1 VIIYGLHGVVA
12 LSIRVMYSIVL
23 RFVCLEAMMRF
34 ERFWMFAAI
43 LVLFGNRAEALAS
56 GSESGEGKSRRLA
69 LDGFPICSLPL
80 YAETG
85 DE

>member
-1 VIIYGLHGVVA
+1 MIIYGLYGVVV
-12 LSIRVMYSIVL
+12 LSLRVMYSIVL

-34 ERFWMFAAI
+34 ERFLMCAAI

-56 GSESGEGKSRRLA
+56 GSESGEGKARRLA

-80 YAETG
+80 HAEKG

>member
-1 VIIYGLHGVVA
+1 
-12 LSIRVMYSIVL
+12 
-23 RFVCLEAMMRF
+23 MRF

-69 LDGFPICSLPL
+69 LDGLPICSLPL